1 MLAAIRNPWLKW
13 GAIALIQIL
22 LVATP
27 LAERIGVHMS
37 GREVTLAMRPVDPRD
52 LLRGDYVIVNL
63 EINRIEPELFA
74 KGEALSRGDIAYVAL
89 EADAEGIARPV
100 RVSGKPPQDGR
111 LAIRGRIASSPSS
124 PGVAMDYG
132 LDAFYVPEGAG
143 RAIERIDA
151 GQLRLVI
158 ALTKQGKSAP
168 LRITLDG
175 KTLVEESAF

>member
-13 GAIALIQIL
+13 GVIALIQIL

-63 EINRIEPELFA
+63 EINRIDAGLFP
-74 KGEALSRGDIAYVAL
+74 KGTAFSEGDTAYVLL
-89 EADAEGIARPV
+89 EADADGVGRPV
-100 RVSGKPPQDGR
+100 GVSRQAPDGGK
-111 LAIRGRIASSPSS
+111 LAIRGYLASP
-124 PGVAMDYG
+124 PGAATVAMDYG

-143 RAIERIDA
+143 KAIEQIDA
-151 GQLRLVI
+151 NQLRLVV
-158 ALTKQGKSAP
+158 ALTQSGKSAP

-175 KTLVEESAF
+175 KTLLEENAF